1 MREQDEQILDVMD
14 SLKRCLSAK
23 ISLKTSQLNFKK
35 LRSYLS
41 EIGNQDDTLTRQYMR
56 THFICYSFIKALESD
71 LISKDI
77 ETQTKDGGVAAIL
90 LNSLDYIR
98 RNVRTLLEICSALL
112 QDVIS
117 YKSISEL

>member
-1 MREQDEQILDVMD
+1 MD
-14 SLKRCLSAK
+14 SLKRFLSAK